1 MQIPV
6 EYLLK
11 SQFGNGVTIIDVDAV
26 DAVVAIVAVAVV
38 VVVKD
43 WPSLEVDHFIAKIF
57 YLSTNPFYVSQA
69 V

>member
-1 MQIPV
+1 MQIPD

-26 DAVVAIVAVAVV
+26 VAIVAVAVD

-43 WPSLEVDHFIAKIF
+43 
-57 YLSTNPFYVSQA
+57 
-69 V
+69 

>member
-43 WPSLEVDHFIAKIF
+43 
-57 YLSTNPFYVSQA
+57 
-69 V
+69 

>member
-1 MQIPV
+1 MQIPD

-11 SQFGNGVTIIDVDAV
+11 SQFGNGVTIIDV